1 MQVGLGLEKKTKKRS
16 ECEAINVLNS
26 SMQHVLSLKF
36 KYVFKKT
43 KQAVI
48 HHC

>member
-1 MQVGLGLEKKTKKRS
+1 MQVGLGLEKKQKKRS

-26 SMQHVLSLKF
+26 SMQHVLSLK
-36 KYVFKKT
+36 YVFKKT